1 MTRGAMLGE
10 AARAAGYRLIV
21 RDEVGSTMEEARRA
35 LHQGDAGQ
43 LWIVA
48 RSQNA
53 GRGRHGRQW
62 TSPPGNL
69 YASLLLVNPCE
80 PALAPQ
86 LGFVA
91 GLALHDAAA
100 RVTGLAAP
108 RLALKWPND
117 LLVDGAKCSG
127 LLLEGESG
135 AGRFAVITGLGVNIA
150 SCAQGTPYPAS
161 FLRAHAPDVTI
172 EATLAALTEAWAA
185 RFALWRRPGGFGPIR
200 EAWLER
206 AAYLGQTI
214 TIRPPSG
221 AVSGVFAGLDASGR
235 LLLQTS
241 AGSQAFDAGD
251 LFFGAAVPEDAPR

>member
-1 MTRGAMLGE
+1 MLGE

-35 LHQGDAGQ
+35 LHQGDPGQ

-62 TSPPGNL
+62 SSPPGNL

-135 AGRFAVITGLGVNIA
+135 AGRFAVIAGLGINIA
-150 SCAQGTPYPAS
+150 SCAEGTPYPAS
-161 FLRAHAPDVTI
+161 FLRAHRPDVTI
-172 EATLAALTEAWAA
+172 EATLAALAEAFAE
-185 RFALWRRPGGFGPIR
+185 RFAIWQRPGGFGPTR
-200 EAWLER
+200 QAWLER
-206 AAYLGQTI
+206 AAFLGQTI

-221 AVSGVFAGLDASGR
+221 AVTGVFSGLDPAGR
-235 LLLQTS
+235 LLLETP
-241 AGSQAFDAGD
+241 GGTRAFDAGD
-251 LFFGAAVPEDAPR
+251 LFFGAAIPEDAPH